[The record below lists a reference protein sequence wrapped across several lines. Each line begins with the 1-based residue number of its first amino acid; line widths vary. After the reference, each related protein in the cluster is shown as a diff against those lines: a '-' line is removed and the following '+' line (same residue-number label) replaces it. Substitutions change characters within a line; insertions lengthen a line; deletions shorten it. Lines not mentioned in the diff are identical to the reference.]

1 MLTHRITCMAIIRKY
16 TFTALALIF
25 VVTSGYTSAD
35 AQSNLREIMKRMDTH
50 YKALKSLEAN
60 VYRVQANSQI
70 GTSEDSSGTVV
81 FVPAKDRKASKVLL
95 SWTKPRREILSIAN
109 GLYQLYVPDIKRAY
123 RGSTSSQ
130 NVGKA
135 GGGVLSMMNM
145 SEAELRTNYTAQ
157 YIGQVTLEGAEVW
170 HIRLNPK
177 ARQSFQ
183 SAEMWVN
190 GDGMPV
196 QIRVTAHNR
205 DTDLL
210 RFSGIK
216 RNIDVKG
223 SVFEVKPAKGTEIIK
238 Q

>member
-1 MLTHRITCMAIIRKY
+1 MAKLRKY
-16 TFTALALIF
+16 IGTAIAVMF
-25 VVTSGYTSAD
+25 VLTAGYSSAE

-81 FVPAKDRKASKVLL
+81 FVPAKNRKDSKVLL
-95 SWTKPRREILSIAN
+95 NWSKPRRETLSIAN
-109 GLYQLYVPDIKRAY
+109 GLYQLYVPDLKRAY

-145 SEAELRTNYTAQ
+145 SEAELRANYTAQ
-157 YIGQVTLEGAEVW
+157 YVGQVRLEGSEVW
-170 HIRLNPK
+170 HIRLTPK

-196 QIRVTAHNR
+196 QIRVTAHNK

-210 RFSGIK
+210 RFSEIK
-216 RNIDVKG
+216 SNNSING
-223 SVFEVKPAKGTEIIK
+223 SVFEVKPAKGTQIIK